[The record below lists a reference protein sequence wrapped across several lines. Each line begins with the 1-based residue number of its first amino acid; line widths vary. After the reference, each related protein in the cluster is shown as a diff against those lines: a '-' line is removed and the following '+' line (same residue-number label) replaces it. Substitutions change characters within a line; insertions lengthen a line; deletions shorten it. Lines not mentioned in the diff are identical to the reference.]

1 MVGLIG
7 KKVGMTQVFDESGS
21 LVPVTVLKV
30 EPNLVLQQRTDEND
44 GYSAVVLGA
53 HAAKESRMR
62 KSDLGQVPEGAT
74 PRRDVYEFRGF
85 DREVAVGEELT
96 LELLKDVG
104 YVDVIGTSKGKGFQ
118 GVMKRH
124 NFGGGRKTHGSKFHR
139 ANGSTG
145 MAAWPSK
152 VIKGTKMAGRMG
164 GEQSTVLNL
173 RVVEV
178 NPEDQLLIVRGAVP
192 GRSNA
197 VVRIRPAVKKSL
209 ITGSES

>member
-7 KKVGMTQVFDESGS
+7 KKVGMTQIFDEEGA

-30 EPNLVLQQRTDEND
+30 EPNVVVRLRTDDMD

-53 HAAKESRMR
+53 HPKKESRMR
-62 KSDLGQVPEGAT
+62 KSDLGQFPKDAA
-74 PRRDVYEFRGF
+74 PRADVFEFRDFNRDVT
-85 DREVAVGEELT
+85 VGEELD
-96 LELLKDVG
+96 LSVLKDVG
-104 YVDVIGTSKGKGFQ
+104 FVDITGTSKGKGYQ

-139 ANGSTG
+139 TNGSTG

-164 GEQSTVLNL
+164 GERSTVLNL
-173 RVVEV
+173 RVVEI
-178 NPEDQLLIVRGAVP
+178 NEEDQLLLVRGAVP
-192 GRSNA
+192 GRNDS
-197 VVRIRPAVKKSL
+197 VVRIRPAVKKSFV
-209 ITGSES
+209 G